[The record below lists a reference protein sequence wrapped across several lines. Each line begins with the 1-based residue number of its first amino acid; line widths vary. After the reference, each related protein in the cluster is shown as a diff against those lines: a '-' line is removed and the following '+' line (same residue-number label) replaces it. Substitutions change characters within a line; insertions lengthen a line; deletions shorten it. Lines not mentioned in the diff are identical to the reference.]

1 MELFAVSSKI
11 QEKINLLETGRKELS
26 KRSQKRA
33 EKVANYEKEL
43 GITILKLK
51 NNAIKEYEGMSCE
64 NLPATVIEKIAKS
77 IVWADKLEAE
87 LAETEYKNAVV
98 GIHCVESELNGYQ
111 SIFKHLTEIG
121 G

>member
-11 QEKINLLETGRKELS
+11 QEKINLLEAGRKELY

-33 EKVANYEKEL
+33 EKMANYEKVL

-51 NNAIKEYEGMSCE
+51 NNAIKDYDGMSCE
-64 NLPATVIEKIAKS
+64 NLPATILEKVAKS
-77 IVWADKLEAE
+77 MVWSDKLEVE
-87 LAETEYKNAVV
+87 LAETKYKNAVV
-98 GIHCVESELNGYQ
+98 GLNCLESEMNGYQ
-111 SIFKHLTEIG
+111 SIQKYQTEIG